1 MTLFKTIIGRMAI
14 HRKLLAIYDIM
25 SVSEKNELAHS
36 ASGEW
41 RS

>member
-1 MTLFKTIIGRMAI
+1 MEIKIGFKYRCYNLLFCLRG
-14 HRKLLAIYDIM
+14 YGIM
-25 SVSEKNELAHS
+25 SVSEKNALAHS